1 MKQNKWRKKISLCD
15 RPLVLPPPPPHTHT
29 KSVGLLKEV
38 SFKWWFEG
46 WDGVGWPDFVRES
59 VPDRRR
65 SIQKRHLTKRVCLY
79 SGNTENGRWAKLAGW
94 LIDSQEFRQVVRS
107 SRVEALITERREFVP
122 YSLISGQ
129 PMKRSKM
136 RRNVVHFRN
145 SQNKASSVVLRLVKV
160 SSLSLLRSLFFA
172 VVFWTSWDGAVLEAL
187 VRCRQLLKSHSYNK
201 SNATVMELLLSL
213 LWCEQSMLFV
223 LKTLVFMCFCSVVTL
238 AFEGVGWRRGYRHK
252 IVCL

>member
-1 MKQNKWRKKISLCD
+1 MIQRRGGCWVTWFRRGECSRLSAQLKKMTSSQASMC
-15 RPLVLPPPPPHTHT
+15 VQ
-29 KSVGLLKEV
+29 
-38 SFKWWFEG
+38 
-46 WDGVGWPDFVRES
+46 RE
-59 VPDRRR
+59 
-65 SIQKRHLTKRVCLY
+65 
-79 SGNTENGRWAKLAGW
+79 TENGSIRGWAKVAGW
-94 LIDSQEFRQVVRS
+94 FIDYQKFRQVVRS
-107 SRVEALITERREFVP
+107 SRDEATIIERREFVLYP
-122 YSLISGQ
+122 WINGQ